1 MLPHPRRLRASVA
14 RACNTAPVGDCWHA
28 TVVRVDPLL
37 GRETVPGSLPL
48 LVSDASEPDSLAV
61 KRTRARD
68 AGDARLGLS
77 LSRMSR
83 RLDLRSRC
91 LSEGGVGRE
100 SSRPQE
106 TLVVVDERRP
116 RPALSELGLT
126 NRAAPRFGDAIL
138 SRTRRR
144 RKGASARGRPAGRVF
159 ARATAVCHDMLAV
172 RGGRDTVRR
181 WR

>member
-1 MLPHPRRLRASVA
+1 
-14 RACNTAPVGDCWHA
+14 
-28 TVVRVDPLL
+28 
-37 GRETVPGSLPL
+37 
-48 LVSDASEPDSLAV
+48 
-61 KRTRARD
+61 
-68 AGDARLGLS
+68 
-77 LSRMSR
+77 MSR

-159 ARATAVCHDMLAV
+159 ARATAVCHDMLGRSRWARYGAPMAV
-172 RGGRDTVRR
+172 IDELPRRRRVARLSLLAVALIGLTLMPGGGRGMDRVA
-181 WR
+181 